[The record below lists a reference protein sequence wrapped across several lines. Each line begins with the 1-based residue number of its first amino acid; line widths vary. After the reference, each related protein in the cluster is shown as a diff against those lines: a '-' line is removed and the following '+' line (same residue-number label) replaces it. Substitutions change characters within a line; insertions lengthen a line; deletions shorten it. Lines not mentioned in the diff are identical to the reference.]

1 MEPRVGVGAV
11 IVNDR
16 GEWLLMKRKCSPEA
30 GLWSLPGGKVD
41 WMETIEEAIVREV
54 KEELGIWIKL
64 HRLLG
69 VTNHLLPEEQ
79 AHWVAPTFL
88 ATIDEGTPS
97 IQEPEKHQS
106 FIWLH
111 PDEFANDIT
120 KTTKSALYFYRTIGN
135 IK

>member
-1 MEPRVGVGAV
+1 MEPRVVVGAV
-11 IVNDR
+11 ITNEQ
-16 GEWLLMKRKCSPEA
+16 GEWLLIKRKCAPEA
-30 GLWSLPGGKVD
+30 GMWSIPGGKVD

-54 KEELGIWIKL
+54 KEELGVWIHL

-88 ATIDEGTPS
+88 ATIDEGTPR
-97 IQEPEKHQS
+97 ICEPEKHES

-111 PDEFANDIT
+111 PHEFANDIT
-120 KTTKSALYFYRTIGN
+120 KTTKTALHFYRLAGCIE
-135 IK
+135 